1 MPAAQQPM
9 PKAGT
14 TALYCAVQFGKTLL
28 WVAADLV
35 AFYVLGV
42 VEHVP
47 TGNVA
52 MILTGSLAWHALS
65 DALVGHWL
73 ERRSGSRRNLALITG
88 TAVPFASV
96 AFVLALLMAAHW
108 PWAAL
113 AMMMACRTAYSLYDV
128 PHLALIGRMAR
139 LGYPVVRIVGI
150 RNLWGQLASL
160 ALGLSLLSTLGPVMT
175 AGGLGFVLVGIAT
188 ASAILSAP
196 IALLVYRL
204 WDQPSPAGKT
214 ASASLHRAGLAILAV
229 LAVHLAA
236 TATVAT
242 AGKLALGTIAPG
254 LALAMLSAGRIL
266 ASVPLPARWRER
278 HLDRQL
284 VGSALI
290 LAAATVGLWTWPNA
304 GSVLAFGL
312 ASGWINILTWAWL
325 GQATDHPRT
334 FGMATMLTKIGLM
347 ASIPAA
353 AMLLR

>member
-1 MPAAQQPM
+1 MPPIS
-9 PKAGT
+9 T

-47 TGNVA
+47 ASEVA
-52 MILTGSLAWHALS
+52 MILMGSLAWHAVS
-65 DALVGHWL
+65 DVLVGHWL
-73 ERRSGSRRNLALITG
+73 ERRTGDCRSLALVTG
-88 TAVPFASV
+88 AAVPLASV
-96 AFVLALLMAAHW
+96 AFVLALLMAASW

-113 AMMMACRTAYSLYDV
+113 AMMMACRTAYSLFDV

-160 ALGLSLLSTLGPVMT
+160 ALGLGLAPTLGPIMT
-175 AGGLGFVLVGIAT
+175 AGGLGSVLVGIAI

-204 WDQPSPAGKT
+204 WDEPAHARET
-214 ASASLHRAGLAILAV
+214 ASSSLHRRGPAILMV
-229 LAVHLAA
+229 LVVHLVA

-242 AGKLALGTIAPG
+242 ASKLALGTIAPG
-254 LALAMLSAGRIL
+254 WALATMSAGRIL

-278 HLDRQL
+278 HLDGQL
-284 VGSALI
+284 IVSAFI
-290 LAAATVGLWTWPNA
+290 LATAVIGLWAWPGL

-334 FGMATMLTKIGLM
+334 FGLATMLTKVGLL
-347 ASIPAA
+347 ASIPTAST
-353 AMLLR
+353 LIR

>member
-1 MPAAQQPM
+1 MPSVS
-9 PKAGT
+9 T

-35 AFYVLGV
+35 AFYVLNV

-47 TGNVA
+47 ARDVA
-52 MILTGSLAWHALS
+52 LILMGSLAWHAVS
-65 DALVGHWL
+65 DVLVGHWL
-73 ERRSGSRRNLALITG
+73 ERRTGDRHSLALVTG
-88 TAVPFASV
+88 VAVPIASV
-96 AFVLALLMAAHW
+96 AFVLALLMAASL

-113 AMMMACRTAYSLYDV
+113 AMMMVFRTTYALFDV

-160 ALGLSLLSTLGPVMT
+160 ALGLGLAPTLGPIMT
-175 AGGLGFVLVGIAT
+175 AGGLGFVLIGIAT

-204 WDQPSPAGKT
+204 WDAPSRAGE
-214 ASASLHRAGLAILAV
+214 AALASLHRTGVAILAV
-229 LAVHLAA
+229 LAVHLVG

-242 AGKLALGTIAPG
+242 ASKLVLGTIAPG
-254 LALAMLSAGRIL
+254 LALATLSAGRIL
-266 ASVPLPARWRER
+266 ASVPLPARWREQ
-278 HLDRQL
+278 HLDGQL

-290 LAAATVGLWTWPNA
+290 LAAATAGLWTWPGT

-312 ASGWINILTWAWL
+312 ASGWLNILTWAWL

-334 FGMATMLTKIGLM
+334 FGLATMLTKIGLM
-347 ASIPAA
+347 ASIPVA